1 MIGTDESQ
9 MSHLQSGVC
18 EASPLTFLKVI
29 GVKSAGWMLSL
40 HQSCGIDLV
49 RVREYVTPKE
59 GDAMSTDSTKK
70 APTPVR
76 SEPQDLDQ
84 QIRLR
89 AYQLYEARGREDGH
103 ELDDWLRAEEEFTWK
118 KVRTIAA

>member
-1 MIGTDESQ
+1 
-9 MSHLQSGVC
+9 
-18 EASPLTFLKVI
+18 
-29 GVKSAGWMLSL
+29 
-40 HQSCGIDLV
+40 V

-59 GDAMSTDSTKK
+59 GDAMSTDTKK
-70 APTPVR
+70 PVATVR

-103 ELDDWLRAEEEFTWK
+103 DLDDWLRAEEELGWK
-118 KVRTIAA
+118 KVGTVAA